1 MVSCWVGSF
10 SFELCCS
17 GTWGVGLASCWD
29 DAFNWDS
36 CCVPEIQQRLI
47 NDGCDPLDVEDPA
60 KLRSLSAEKGKG
72 NWEQLIMECLD
83 TYDTPEN
90 FRFFRRHSGL
100 LGHDIAHVGN
110 PDVCT
115 AAGHSFFWGMLV
127 FRLEQAPG
135 YPPRDVGLEFSLCV
149 PKSCSF
155 SVVETI
161 FVPYTLGRY
170 LGLNWGPETPEV
182 MSRWNVDKANTIPV
196 EDMVNHFVH
205 KIVAKHPKGPG
216 GWYQQEWPYRQK
228 LWQYQPRFWAWQAGM
243 CLQLARCF
251 GMGAQ
256 HDKAEPNGSRSSWL
270 YGLRTFA
277 PQRHIHDLWVA
288 RSGAEEMPQ
297 LHVLRLILQLL
308 VCFQHTILLVDWLG
322 GSGYA
327 GIESFQ
333 PITSQV
339 SKVLGRVNH
348 TFACLSVVL
357 SIRSMGSTLRAVRAA
372 GGGLARSALAATTW
386 TMRRW
391 LRQACHL
398 AFWMFF
404 YVHLAREIP
413 WKPFPNFTLIW
424 YQDRLDVCRDS
435 ELLPSARLPK
445 EVAAYLPMWLLSLLF
460 VYEPVNQLLNLYRP
474 AVTACHNM
482 QIFESLFAV
491 SVVGAGIGFIRHFSG
506 NAGAVCIGML
516 VTAFCLWLEPELLC
530 EGFRNGRRFV
540 GCTPCEM
547 LPGAFLCAWLLEA
560 RCLPAR
566 GLQWGLAVI
575 GAALLV
581 DWLKLPRTEVL
592 QDAQPTEVA
601 NMVYSPQ
608 KIVGFFLGSGLH
620 ALGMALLFTEWEH
633 SKKKAVA
640 PSGWVLAMSRLSLGV
655 NLTNIFAL
663 HYLRGRLLLMPIE
676 FHHIHVMGYLLWA
689 WLTAGVVSAIVHCCV
704 MPYALIGDAALCR
717 FADPGGK
724 AKKS

>member
-1 MVSCWVGSF
+1 MASLLDYTF
-10 SFELCCS
+10 HHFELVWIHACVVVLAADRRCS
-17 GTWGVGLASCWD
+17 GGSSSSSSDKKTEIGANRKYLAGIIMGERVLVTAVAASVDRGGGAGISSKRC
-29 DAFNWDS
+29 S
-36 CCVPEIQQRLI
+36 T
-47 NDGCDPLDVEDPA
+47 PLVKTRPNP
-60 KLRSLSAEKGKG
+60 GKG

-216 GWYQQEWPYRQK
+216 GWYEQEWPYRQK
-228 LWQYQPRFWAWQAGM
+228 LWQYQPSWWPGTGSCAVLAALAVPPLIAGM
-243 CLQLARCF
+243 CLQLARWF
-251 GMGAQ
+251 GLGAQ
-256 HDKAEPNGSRSSWL
+256 HDKAAPNGSRSSWL

-322 GSGYA
+322 GSGFS

-357 SIRSMGSTLRAVRAA
+357 SIRSMGGTLRAVRAA
-372 GGGLARSALAATTW
+372 GGGLARSVLAATTW

-398 AFWMFF
+398 AFWMLFGSSIF
-404 YVHLAREIP
+404 TSRERSP
-413 WKPFPNFTLIW
+413 G
-424 YQDRLDVCRDS
+424 S
-435 ELLPSARLPK
+435 PSRT
-445 EVAAYLPMWLLSLLF
+445 SL
-460 VYEPVNQLLNLYRP
+460 
-474 AVTACHNM
+474 
-482 QIFESLFAV
+482 
-491 SVVGAGIGFIRHFSG
+491 
-506 NAGAVCIGML
+506 
-516 VTAFCLWLEPELLC
+516 
-530 EGFRNGRRFV
+530 
-540 GCTPCEM
+540 
-547 LPGAFLCAWLLEA
+547 
-560 RCLPAR
+560 
-566 GLQWGLAVI
+566 
-575 GAALLV
+575 
-581 DWLKLPRTEVL
+581 
-592 QDAQPTEVA
+592 
-601 NMVYSPQ
+601 
-608 KIVGFFLGSGLH
+608 
-620 ALGMALLFTEWEH
+620 
-633 SKKKAVA
+633 
-640 PSGWVLAMSRLSLGV
+640 
-655 NLTNIFAL
+655 
-663 HYLRGRLLLMPIE
+663 
-676 FHHIHVMGYLLWA
+676 
-689 WLTAGVVSAIVHCCV
+689 
-704 MPYALIGDAALCR
+704 
-717 FADPGGK
+717 
-724 AKKS
+724 